1 LGSLGPHDI
10 FFLYQVHLW
19 ISPQGLALGKPCD
32 INVSESTSPIRKSA
46 SYGRRGVGSFITGMV
61 LELCFFTITVD
72 GVVKGETKEGWQ
84 ELRSQ
89 EARDCDKKISKLVSG
104 NVKSDGDF
112 FGLAPFI
119 PFSLLNV
126 GGW

>member
-1 LGSLGPHDI
+1 
-10 FFLYQVHLW
+10 
-19 ISPQGLALGKPCD
+19 
-32 INVSESTSPIRKSA
+32 
-46 SYGRRGVGSFITGMV
+46 